1 MKSTEPSTAASAT
14 QCQHQG
20 LSGRGA
26 IAAGEVRECGL
37 RRPSQPA
44 CRRWPCSDC
53 LSRAHPP
60 NQPSPTLQ
68 DPQCTAAVAT
78 GGGSWGRGPERWVL
92 PPTSLGAVWS
102 ERLCMGGTD
111 VVTLASPEHLRLR
124 GLAQDVLGYPLK
136 QSPLGKTGPSRT
148 FVCGC
153 SLHSTP
159 GSMLPG
165 HPLMISKRNCY
176 GMAGCGVAEG

>member
-1 MKSTEPSTAASAT
+1 MKSTEPSTAAAPPSAST
-14 QCQHQG
+14 KG

-37 RRPSQPA
+37 HRPSQPA
-44 CRRWPCSDC
+44 CRRWPRSDC
-53 LSRAHPP
+53 LGRAHPP

-92 PPTSLGAVWS
+92 PPTLLGAVWS
-102 ERLCMGGTD
+102 ERLCLGGTGRGYIGIYRA
-111 VVTLASPEHLRLR
+111 LAVR

-136 QSPLGKTGPSRT
+136 QCPLLGKTGPSRT
-148 FVCGC
+148 FVCGG

-159 GSMLPG
+159 GSVLPG
-165 HPLMISKRNCY
+165 HPS
-176 GMAGCGVAEG
+176 